1 MKEPPNDERLVCE
14 WIIGE
19 LEELPSGENAG
30 ETAGLLLA
38 RLPEA
43 ARAHMAKCAECENT
57 LRDFVDTRLALA
69 EMKESL
75 PEAGPW
81 FTTRVMKAIAGQE
94 EEIEERQNGFWTGVR
109 RLAPRIVAFAT
120 LLLMLGGTWAFQERR
135 AARANGPELRRPAE
149 GIFETA
155 PTAPVNDDIIASTTE
170 EN

>member
-1 MKEPPNDERLVCE
+1 MKELPKDEQLICE
-14 WIIGE
+14 WMTGE
-19 LEELPSGENAG
+19 LEGLPSGEGDG
-30 ETAGLLLA
+30 ETAEELLV

-43 ARAHMAKCAECENT
+43 AREHAAKCAECENAV
-57 LRDFVDTRLALA
+57 RDFVDTRLALA

-81 FTTRVMKAIAGQE
+81 FTRRVMQGIAARE

-135 AARANGPELRRPAE
+135 AARANGPQTGAGR
-149 GIFETA
+149 GNF
-155 PTAPVNDDIIASTTE
+155 
-170 EN
+170 